1 MKNQLK
7 ILLML
12 FTLIIT
18 TLACTVFIG
27 GPDYPETRIPV
38 STEAVDSFRT
48 AVAESFE
55 QGKSTG
61 NVALIINQEQ
71 LTSLLAQK
79 LQAQS
84 DPFITDPQVYL
95 KTGGIIEVYGRAHQ
109 GNFEATVGIVMTTI
123 VNAAGQ
129 PEVQIV
135 SADFGPLKA
144 PEGLNKTIN
153 ALLQETLTG
162 SLGPAATGFRLESI
176 VIADGL
182 MLLAGRVK

>member
-1 MKNQLK
+1 
-7 ILLML
+7 ML
-12 FTLIIT
+12 FMLIVMS
-18 TLACTVFIG
+18 LACTVFIG

-38 STEAVDSFRT
+38 STEAVDAFKAT
-48 AVAESFE
+48 VKKAFAE
-55 QGKSTG
+55 GKTTG
-61 NVALIINQEQ
+61 NIALIINQEQ
-71 LTSLLAQK
+71 LTSLLAYK
-79 LQAQS
+79 LQEKP

-95 KTGGIIEVYGRAHQ
+95 KTGGIIEVYGRARQ
-109 GNFEATVGIVMTTI
+109 GYFEATVGIVMTTS

-135 SADFGPLKA
+135 SADFGPLQA

-162 SLGPAATGFRLESI
+162 SLGPAATGFRVENI

-182 MLLAGRVK
+182 MMLAGRVK